1 MTKIIVPLA
10 SLMLIAA
17 PMTGCSSDDES
28 DDLSGAKVENAKSS
42 KLAFSKKEEAIE
54 SALSGIMDSGVKE
67 MDFRFTKDSKA
78 PAGKQWTYQIVSN
91 KIK

>member
-1 MTKIIVPLA
+1 MTKIIVSLA

-17 PMTGCSSDDES
+17 PLTGCSSDDEY
-28 DDLSGAKVENAKSS
+28 DDLSGAKVENVKSS
-42 KLAFSKKEEAIE
+42 KLAFSDKESAIE
-54 SALSGIMDSGVKE
+54 SALSGCMDSGAKE

-78 PAGKQWTYQIVSN
+78 PAEKQWTYKTVSN